1 MMIAGY
7 WMGVCAGGLNP
18 GISESITLYDSCG
31 LPFGRIRRLHGFSEK
46 IDTLYAWQLELEQER
61 YDDLKNKLKK
71 KEVVTV
77 RFDDKL
83 VAIGN

>member
-1 MMIAGY
+1 MPDIGWVY
-7 WMGVCAGGLNP
+7 VPGGSTPGSLNP
-18 GISESITLYDSCG
+18 SHCMIHADCL
-31 LPFGRIRRLHGFSEK
+31 FGRIRRLHGFSEK